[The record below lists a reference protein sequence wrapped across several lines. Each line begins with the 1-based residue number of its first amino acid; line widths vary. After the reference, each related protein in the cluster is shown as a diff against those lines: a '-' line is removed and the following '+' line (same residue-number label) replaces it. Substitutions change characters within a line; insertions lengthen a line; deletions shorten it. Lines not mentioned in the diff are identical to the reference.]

1 MPMFLRSTFVANLRS
16 LPSEKK
22 NAREDERIGENKQ
35 QEKQKNDFVMMVLYI
50 FP

>member
-1 MPMFLRSTFVANLRS
+1 MLRKT
-16 LPSEKK
+16 
-22 NAREDERIGENKQ
+22 NASVGTGENKH